1 MNKNKYAEFCIMC
14 IRFVGKKLCAR
25 IENVCAV
32 GVVGAVAYKHHSP
45 NELFRAKNKR
55 KKKQTINSIVQANS
69 QNNNRYTDETN
80 DLIKIEMFFFSG
92 SCCFA
97 MQSTCSSFFLSNE
110 EKIIGTR

>member
-1 MNKNKYAEFCIMC
+1 MKFLVVVVSFCLTELDAYKVWPMNKNKYAEFCIMC

-55 KKKQTINSIVQANS
+55 KKNKQ
-69 QNNNRYTDETN
+69 
-80 DLIKIEMFFFSG
+80 
-92 SCCFA
+92 
-97 MQSTCSSFFLSNE
+97 
-110 EKIIGTR
+110 